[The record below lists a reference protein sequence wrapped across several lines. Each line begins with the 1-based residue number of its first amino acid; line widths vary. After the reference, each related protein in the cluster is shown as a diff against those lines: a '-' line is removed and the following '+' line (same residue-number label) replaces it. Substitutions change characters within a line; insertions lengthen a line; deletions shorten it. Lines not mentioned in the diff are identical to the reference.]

1 MTSLSSAQWGALLG
15 FSLGILLVLVPF
27 GKVLLIVL
35 LILAGYLVGKLM
47 ESEELRSRIR
57 QMFSLLF
64 R

>member
-1 MTSLSSAQWGALLG
+1 MNSLSPAQWGALLG
-15 FSLGILLVLVPF
+15 FSLGILLVLIPF

-35 LILAGYLVGKLM
+35 LVLVGFLIGKLM
-47 ESEELRSRIR
+47 ESEELRSRVR